1 MSGLKEILKNSTFV
15 FFWAKNHHFAWWNL
29 GTSNHFAEAR
39 GDGDLLGLGGAAGA
53 AQGIPVQA
61 ADGLPSDKNWILI
74 TQNTDILN

>member
-1 MSGLKEILKNSTFV
+1 MGLKELHFV
-15 FFWAKNHHFAWWNL
+15 FFLVKNHHFAWWNL
-29 GTSNHFAEAR
+29 DTSKHFAEAR

-61 ADGLPSDKNWILI
+61 ADGLPSKNWILI